1 MKRVQLFSDGACSG
15 NPGPGGYGV
24 ILKYNEHKKE
34 FSAGYKST
42 TNNRMEL
49 MAIIVGL
56 ESLKEKCQVDV
67 YSDSKYIVD
76 AINQGWVEKWRT
88 NNWKRNK
95 KEIAK
100 NIDLWIK
107 LLNLLDKHIV
117 TMNWVKGHA
126 GHPENERCD
135 KMAVTAAASPTLV
148 DNEIK

>member
-56 ESLKEKCQVDV
+56 KSLKEKCQVDV

-76 AINQGWVEKWRT
+76 AINQGWVEKWRA

-95 KEIAK
+95 KEVAK
-100 NIDLWIK
+100 NIDLWKK
-107 LLNLLDKHIV
+107 LLNLLDQHTV
-117 TMNWVKGHA
+117 TIYWVKGHA

-135 KMAVTAAASPTLV
+135 KMAVAAAASPTLV
-148 DNEIK
+148 DDVAK